1 MKILLLSPCKSPD
14 VKKPRFLMIP
24 QLSLHLIS
32 GLTPPEHEVKIVE
45 EEVETIDI
53 DEECDLVGI
62 SCMTANAPRAY
73 ALSEEFRKRGKKVV
87 LGGVH
92 PTILPGEALRHAD
105 SVVIGEAEGVW
116 EEVCRD
122 AKAGRLKRQYHK
134 PFPSLDGYIPMGTRL
149 KTKKR
154 AFGVVPV
161 MTTRGCPYHCEFC
174 CVSDLYGKRIRH
186 VPVKNVVQDICDSG
200 GKFFLF
206 LDDNIAG
213 DPVYAKSLFE
223 AITPLGIKW
232 GGQASLSIVKNIDIL
247 KLARKS
253 GCEALF
259 FGVESVSKEQLGR
272 MRKSSKKLD
281 EIEQSIRTVEDIG
294 IFFHASMIF
303 GFDSD
308 TTDIFPETLA
318 FLERNRISS
327 ATLNVLTPY
336 PGTKIYRQFEEER
349 RLLTEDWR
357 FFDHKTVV
365 YTPEHMSP
373 FELQAGRL
381 WVLKEFTR
389 FSSMMRRLPYHLDHP
404 LYHLAMNI
412 GHKRTSSIDLD
423 AFPDVAGSLFPLSAE
438 RKKTHG
444 GVLIPPVRFADLMPK
459 GPLPWAAT
467 RKGGAIC

>member
-1 MKILLLSPCKSPD
+1 MKILLLSPCKNPGL
-14 VKKPRFLMIP
+14 KKPRFLMIP
-24 QLSLHLIS
+24 QLSLHLIA

-73 ALSEEFRKRGKKVV
+73 ALSEDFRRRGKKVV

-92 PTILPGEALRHAD
+92 PTILPEEALRHAD
-105 SVVIGEAEGVW
+105 SVVIGEAEGAW
-116 EEVCRD
+116 EDVCRD
-122 AKAGRLKRQYHK
+122 AAAGTLKRRYHR
-134 PFPSLDGYIPMGTRL
+134 PFPSLDRYVPMGSRRN
-149 KTKKR
+149 TKKR

-161 MTTRGCPYHCEFC
+161 MTTRGCPYNCEFC

-186 VPVKNVVQDICDSG
+186 VPVKNVVRDICDSG

-213 DPVYAKSLFE
+213 EPAYAKELFE

-232 GGQASLSIVKNIDIL
+232 GGQAALSIVKNIDIL

-259 FGVESVSKEQLGR
+259 FGVESVSKAQLER

-281 EIEQSIRTVEDIG
+281 EIEQSIRTVEDLG

-308 TTDIFPETLA
+308 TTEIFPETLA
-318 FLERNRISS
+318 FLERNSISS

-336 PGTKIYRQFEEER
+336 PGTKIYRQLKEEQ
-349 RLLTEDWR
+349 RLLTDDWR

-365 YTPEHMSP
+365 YTPRNMTP
-373 FELQAGRL
+373 LELQAGRL

-389 FSSMMRRLPYHLDHP
+389 FSSIMRRLPHHFDHP

-412 GHKRTSSIDLD
+412 GHRRIGSMDLD
-423 AFPDVAGSLFPLSAE
+423 GFPDVADSLFPLAAADRRSN
-438 RKKTHG
+438 G
-444 GVLIPPVRFADLMPK
+444 GVFIPPVRFADLIPK
-459 GPLPWAAT
+459 SILIRAEG
-467 RKGGAIC
+467 R